1 MIKFPVFKGKKNE
14 KEQSGKTGIHT
25 YPQKNVDNL

>member
-1 MIKFPVFKGKKNE
+1 MIGFPLFKGKKNE
-14 KEQSGKTGIHT
+14 KYQSGKTGIYT